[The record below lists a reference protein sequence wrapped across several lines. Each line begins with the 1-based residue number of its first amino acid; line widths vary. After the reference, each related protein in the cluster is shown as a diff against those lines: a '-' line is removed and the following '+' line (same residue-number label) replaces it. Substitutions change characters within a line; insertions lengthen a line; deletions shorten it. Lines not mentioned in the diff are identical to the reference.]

1 MLALVKIFEKIDKIR
16 ANVYNYGEFE
26 KRRLTVYE
34 QFKDKIKTDIFID
47 CRISAYYYNEWDRIL
62 LYFKGK

>member
-34 QFKDKIKTDIFID
+34 QFKDKIKTNIFISFS
-47 CRISAYYYNEWDRIL
+47 ISAY
-62 LYFKGK
+62 